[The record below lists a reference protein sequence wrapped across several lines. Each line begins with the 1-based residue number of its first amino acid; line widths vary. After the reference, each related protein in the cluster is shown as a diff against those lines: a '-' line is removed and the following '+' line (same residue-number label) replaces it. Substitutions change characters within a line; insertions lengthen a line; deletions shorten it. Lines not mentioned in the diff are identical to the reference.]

1 MKVLEISKNGTIKC
15 EMSDGRLGYTY
26 KSGYVRVSLKN
37 PSSTLYPNFKRRGVK
52 LYQINVKR
60 KNYNA
65 KRSNYYYTREL
76 LYNELDRLQMLY
88 AFDQNNC
95 KPKNN

>member
-1 MKVLEISKNGTIKC
+1 MKVLNISKNGTIKC

-26 KSGYVRVSLKN
+26 RSGYVRVSLKYN
-37 PSSTLYPNFKRRGVK
+37 KKK

-60 KNYNA
+60 TNYNA

-76 LYNELDRLQMLY
+76 IYNELDRLRMLY

-95 KPKNN
+95 QPKTK

>member
-1 MKVLEISKNGTIKC
+1 MKVLNISKNGTIKC

-26 KSGYVRVSLKN
+26 RSGYVRVSLKYN
-37 PSSTLYPNFKRRGVK
+37 KKK

-60 KNYNA
+60 TNYNA

-76 LYNELDRLQMLY
+76 LYNELDRLRMLY
-88 AFDQNNC
+88 AFDLNNC
-95 KPKNN
+95 QNK

>member
-1 MKVLEISKNGTIKC
+1 MQILNISKNGTIKC

-26 KSGYVRVSLKN
+26 RSGYVRVSLKHN
-37 PSSTLYPNFKRRGVK
+37 SKR

-60 KNYNA
+60 TNYNA
-65 KRSNYYYTREL
+65 QRSNYYYTREL
-76 LYNELDRLQMLY
+76 LYNELDRLRMLY

-95 KPKNN
+95 QNK

>member
-1 MKVLEISKNGTIKC
+1 MQVLNISKNGTIKC

-26 KSGYVRVSLKN
+26 KSGYVRVSLKHN
-37 PSSTLYPNFKRRGVK
+37 SKR

-60 KNYNA
+60 TNYNA

-76 LYNELDRLQMLY
+76 LYNELDRLRMLY

-95 KPKNN
+95 QNK

>member
-1 MKVLEISKNGTIKC
+1 MQVLNISKNGTIKC

-26 KSGYVRVSLKN
+26 RSGYVRVSLKHN
-37 PSSTLYPNFKRRGVK
+37 SKR

-60 KNYNA
+60 TNYNA
-65 KRSNYYYTREL
+65 ERSNYYYTREL
-76 LYNELDRLQMLY
+76 LYNELDRLRMLY

-95 KPKNN
+95 QNK

>member
-1 MKVLEISKNGTIKC
+1 MQVLNISTNGTIKC
-15 EMSDGRLGYTY
+15 EMSDGRSGYTY
-26 KSGYVRVSLKN
+26 KSGYVRVSLKHN
-37 PSSTLYPNFKRRGVK
+37 SKR

-60 KNYNA
+60 TNYNA

-76 LYNELDRLQMLY
+76 LYNELDRLRMLY

-95 KPKNN
+95 QPKNN

>member
-1 MKVLEISKNGTIKC
+1 MQVLNISKNGTIKC

-26 KSGYVRVSLKN
+26 RSGYVRVSLKYN
-37 PSSTLYPNFKRRGVK
+37 KKK

-60 KNYNA
+60 TNYNA

-76 LYNELDRLQMLY
+76 IYNELDRLRMLY

-95 KPKNN
+95 QPKNK

>member
-1 MKVLEISKNGTIKC
+1 MKVLKISKNGTIKC

-26 KSGYVRVSLKN
+26 KSGYVRVSCKDQ
-37 PSSTLYPNFKRRGVK
+37 PHFRRRGVK
-52 LYQINVKR
+52 LYQINKKR

-76 LYNELDRLQMLY
+76 VFDQLKQLQMLY
-88 AFDQNNC
+88 AFDCKNC
-95 KPKNN
+95 QPKNN

>member
-1 MKVLEISKNGTIKC
+1 MQVLNISKNGTIKC

-26 KSGYVRVSLKN
+26 KSGYVRVSLKHN
-37 PSSTLYPNFKRRGVK
+37 SKR

-60 KNYNA
+60 TNYNA

-76 LYNELDRLQMLY
+76 LYNELDRLRMLY

-95 KPKNN
+95 KPNNN

>member
-1 MKVLEISKNGTIKC
+1 MQILNISKNGTIKC

-26 KSGYVRVSLKN
+26 RSGYVRVSLKHN
-37 PSSTLYPNFKRRGVK
+37 SKK

-60 KNYNA
+60 TNYNA

-88 AFDQNNC
+88 TFDQNNC

>member
-1 MKVLEISKNGTIKC
+1 MQVLNISKNGTIKC

-26 KSGYVRVSLKN
+26 KSGYVRVSLKYN
-37 PSSTLYPNFKRRGVK
+37 KKK

-60 KNYNA
+60 TNYNA

-76 LYNELDRLQMLY
+76 LYNELDRLRMLY
-88 AFDQNNC
+88 AFDLNNC
-95 KPKNN
+95 QNK

>member
-1 MKVLEISKNGTIKC
+1 MQILNISKNGTIKC

-26 KSGYVRVSLKN
+26 KSGYVRVSLKHN
-37 PSSTLYPNFKRRGVK
+37 SKR

-60 KNYNA
+60 TNYNA

-76 LYNELDRLQMLY
+76 LYNELDRLRLLY
-88 AFDQNNC
+88 TFDQNNC
-95 KPKNN
+95 QNK

>member
-1 MKVLEISKNGTIKC
+1 MQILNISKNGTIKC

-26 KSGYVRVSLKN
+26 RSGYVRVSLKHN
-37 PSSTLYPNFKRRGVK
+37 SKR

-60 KNYNA
+60 TNYNA

-76 LYNELDRLQMLY
+76 LYNELDRLRMLY
-88 AFDQNNC
+88 KFDQNNC
-95 KPKNN
+95 QNK

>member
-1 MKVLEISKNGTIKC
+1 MKVLNISKTGTIKC

-26 KSGYVRVSLKN
+26 KSGYVRVSCKDQ
-37 PSSTLYPNFKRRGVK
+37 PHFRRRGVK
-52 LYQINVKR
+52 LYQINKKR

-76 LYNELDRLQMLY
+76 VFDQLKRLQMLY
-88 AFDQNNC
+88 TFDLKNC
-95 KPKNN
+95 QPKNN